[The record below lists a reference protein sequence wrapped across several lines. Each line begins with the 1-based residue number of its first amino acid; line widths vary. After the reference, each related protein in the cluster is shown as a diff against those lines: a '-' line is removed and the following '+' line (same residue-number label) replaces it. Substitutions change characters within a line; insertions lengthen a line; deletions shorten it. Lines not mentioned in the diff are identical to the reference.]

1 MGVSTP
7 TGVGGTEQPAGAAA
21 SAGALDARELKVRLR
36 APGEPRRV
44 AYLYLA
50 PALLFYL
57 IFAFGPLIYT
67 TWLSF
72 FRWDGITVGEWVG
85 LDNYDQVLSDPA
97 IRSSFVHSLVLIVF
111 YAIVPC
117 VLGLFLASVMAHSRV
132 RGVGFF
138 RAVLFLPQTIATVV
152 VAIAWVWIY
161 GQRGPLNQ
169 ALRAIG
175 LGSLTRSWLG
185 DFNLALPAVG
195 LVGTWVM
202 FGLCMVL
209 FVAGIQKIPL
219 TLYEA
224 ARVDGA
230 GRLREFLAVTFPAL
244 RAEIAVAL
252 TLTTIFAL
260 RTFDLVYVATT
271 GGPGSSTTVPSWLV
285 YQNAFANGRVGLA
298 SAVAVVL
305 TIIIFAVAFLIT
317 RIVDRDPT
325 K

>member
-1 MGVSTP
+1 MGISTP
-7 TGVGGTEQPAGAAA
+7 AGVGGTEQPAGA
-21 SAGALDARELKVRLR
+21 SSSVGALDAPELKVRVR

-72 FRWDGITVGEWVG
+72 FQWDGITVGKWVG
-85 LDNYDQVLSDPA
+85 LDNYERVLSDPA

-111 YAIVPC
+111 YALVPC
-117 VLGLFLASVMAHSRV
+117 AFGLFLASVMAHSRI

-161 GQRGPLNQ
+161 GQNGPINQ
-169 ALRAIG
+169 GLRAIG
-175 LGSLTRSWLG
+175 LGGLTRSWLG

-230 GRLREFLAVTFPAL
+230 GRLREFFAVTLPAL
-244 RAEIAVAL
+244 RGELAVAL

-260 RTFDLVYVATT
+260 RTFDLVYVATS
-271 GGPGSSTTVPSWLV
+271 GGPGSTTTVPSFLV

-298 SAVAVVL
+298 SSVAVVL
-305 TIIIFAVAFLIT
+305 TVIIFAVAFVIT

-325 K
+325 Q